1 MIVMIIKKVRGKRKL
16 IQKGENKWYVMFKDR
31 DVLNAM
37 QNDFENW
44 VEFHRESYES
54 EGVDTVLDR
63 ILSMWRNIP

>member
-1 MIVMIIKKVRGKRKL
+1 M
-16 IQKGENKWYVMFKDR
+16 IQKSENKWYVMFKDR

-54 EGVDTVLDR
+54 EGIGLPNII
-63 ILSMWRNIP
+63 ILCMWRNIP